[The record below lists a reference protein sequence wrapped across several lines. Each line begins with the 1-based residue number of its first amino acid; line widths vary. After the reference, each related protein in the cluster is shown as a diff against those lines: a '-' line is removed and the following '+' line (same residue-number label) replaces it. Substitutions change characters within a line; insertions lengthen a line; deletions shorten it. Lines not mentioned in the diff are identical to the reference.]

1 MVCFLYVLLVVGGL
15 LSGHLLAP
23 RAGVTVEEGW
33 PCQGPLL
40 RLAVDVAERLLP
52 GLQTSCLLLLETR
65 LLHKT
70 DIMSLIYINLNS
82 LVLVT
87 V

>member
-1 MVCFLYVLLVVGGL
+1 MGGWQVSETYFITNRKCLTVGHFVTSCCFSSVIGGL
-15 LSGHLLAP
+15 LSAHLLAP

-52 GLQTSCLLLLETR
+52 GWYPDLS
-65 LLHKT
+65 
-70 DIMSLIYINLNS
+70 
-82 LVLVT
+82 
-87 V
+87 